1 MKHIYTSVDIGTDS
15 TKVVVT
21 ELYKGK
27 LNLLAASSIKSNGIK
42 KGLITD
48 VDEASRTL
56 KSAINEVEEMLGISI
71 KKVLVNV
78 PSYFADFVKVEG
90 EIRVNSE
97 NSVIDGRHISK
108 VIETAIKNSNFSK
121 EVVTVTPI
129 DFSVDE
135 QSGISDPKG
144 LMGDILKVR
153 AVVSLVPKK
162 NIYSVISVLSGAGLD
177 VVDITVS
184 GLADYYQVRTPKL
197 DKKIG
202 AIINLGHETTNVSI
216 FNNGKIMNTETIQL
230 GGVNIENDIAYVFG
244 TNIVDARKIKEKFAV
259 CNKRFTNLNDTY
271 ELVNNVGDTVKLNQF
286 EVSEVVQS
294 RMSEI
299 LKLAKKQIT
308 LLTKKDIDYIVITGG
323 LTEIKSF
330 KNLVY
335 EILGKDVIIYL
346 MDEIGIRDNKYT
358 TAMGMIKAFHDK
370 MKVRGKEYSLVSQED
385 CEILLTPNINNN
397 INRKEKTGVSK
408 IFKGFIRNKEEKY
421 E

>member
-162 NIYSVISVLSGAGLD
+162 NIYSVVSLVDSVGLE
-177 VVDITVS
+177 VVDIS
-184 GLADYYQVRTPKL
+184 LGGIGDINAFKNKDIDSKL
-197 DKKIG
+197 G
-202 AIINLGHETTNVSI
+202 AVINVGYETTSVSVYNKGI
-216 FNNGKIMNTETIQL
+216 IIKNSVIGMGGK
-230 GGVNIENDIAYVFG
+230 NIDNDLSYMYKIDLE
-244 TNIVDARKIKEKFAV
+244 DANKVKERFALAHKKNANKVEFYEIGDVKI
-259 CNKRFTNLNDTY
+259 
-271 ELVNNVGDTVKLNQF
+271 NQF
-286 EVSEVVQS
+286 EATDVVMS
-294 RMSEI
+294 RIEEI
-299 LKLAKKQIT
+299 LTLAKKEVNVLANRRMEYVI
-308 LLTKKDIDYIVITGG
+308 ITGG
-323 LTEIKSF
+323 ISNMDGFYDIAQEVF
-330 KNLVY
+330 
-335 EILGKDVIIYL
+335 GKDVIIGNVN
-346 MDEIGIRDNKYT
+346 MIGIRNNKYSS
-358 TAMGMIKAFHDK
+358 AIGNIVYYINRLK
-370 MKVRGKEYSLVSQED
+370 
-385 CEILLTPNINNN
+385 LLGNNSTMVDDDFTKNFNIN
-397 INRKEKTGVSK
+397 
-408 IFKGFIRNKEEKY
+408 EESMLGKVFGY
-421 E
+421 FFGEANEEEM

>member
-1 MKHIYTSVDIGTDS
+1 MRKIYASIDIGSDTFKFLVGEAQND
-15 TKVVVT
+15 KINV
-21 ELYKGK
+21 
-27 LNLLAASSIKSNGIK
+27 LAATSIKSKGIR
-42 KGLITD
+42 KGLI
-48 VDEASRTL
+48 VDSNLAVNSIRDGI
-56 KSAINEVEEMLGISI
+56 KVINDELGFEI
-71 KKVLVNV
+71 KKVIVNV
-78 PSYFADFVKVEG
+78 PEYNVRFMYVTGKVN
-90 EIRVNSE
+90 V
-97 NSVIDGRHISK
+97 DG
-108 VIETAIKNSNFSK
+108 VIETEHVNKVIKDSVYNK
-121 EVVTVTPI
+121 LDKDYELVTVVPLDFII
-129 DFSVDE
+129 DSNEGNDMPVGKE
-135 QSGISDPKG
+135 CKTLEIKGIMIS
-144 LMGDILKVR
+144 
-153 AVVSLVPKK
+153 VPKK

-177 VVDITVS
+177 VVDITIS
-184 GLADYYQVRTPKL
+184 GLADYYQVRTQKL

-202 AIINLGHETTNVSI
+202 AVINLGHETTNVSI
-216 FNNGKIMNTETIQL
+216 INNGKIMNTETIQL

-271 ELVNNVGDTVKLNQF
+271 ELVNNVGDTVRLNQF

-294 RMSEI
+294 RMTEI

-358 TAMGMIKAFHDK
+358 TAMGMIKGFHDK
-370 MKVRGKEYSLVSQED
+370 MKVRGKEYSLVSLED
-385 CEILLTPNINNN
+385 CEMLISPNTNNN
-397 INRKEKTGVSK
+397 INKKEKTGVSK